1 MSSNKITD
9 EFFIPTK
16 ADAIEL
22 RRMLQDIQQI
32 RNERGSGRYKTNVPF
47 EDFGSNFYFGKV
59 ATTNGIGKSSATVP
73 ATGEVTVFRIT
84 VPDGSSPLST
94 LSRRITTPTTEA
106 NAVKKLRVYNVN
118 PSITFKF
125 DQLVWVVRLANGAF
139 VVLPLT
145 SDGSGTGGGCCDCIS
160 IRSGDITV
168 DGVETTSVWNVK
180 LSAIEYRQLFGT
192 VTIKEGEYSLIWSPS
207 DSYWKHEFIAGSM
220 SATFLSGN
228 NAEDYV
234 TLGGDN
240 GSGSGSGSDGLPDI
254 TAVAILRRNDS
265 GYTTLKITIDGDVPD
280 ELTLGSS

>member
-1 MSSNKITD
+1 MTDSKITD
-9 EFFIPTK
+9 QYYVPTK

-32 RNERGSGRYKTNVPF
+32 RNDRGSSRYKGDVPF

-59 ATTNGIGKSSATVP
+59 ATQNGIGKSSATNT
-73 ATGEVTVFRIT
+73 ANGEVIILKVTR
-84 VPDGSSPLST
+84 PMGSSAT
-94 LSRRITTPTTEA
+94 LARRITTATTEA
-106 NAVKKLRVYNVN
+106 NVPKRVRAHNVN
-118 PSITFKF
+118 PSIAFKF

-145 SDGSGTGGGCCDCIS
+145 NDGGSGGGCCDCIS
-160 IRSGDITV
+160 LKHGDINV

-180 LSAIEYRQLFGT
+180 LSEIKYRQLFGT

-207 DSYWKHEFIAGSM
+207 DGYWRHEFLAGSM
-220 SATFLSGN
+220 AATFLSGED
-228 NAEDYV
+228 AEDYV

-240 GSGSGSGSDGLPDI
+240 GSGSGSGSDGLPEI

>member
-1 MSSNKITD
+1 MSTNKITD
-9 EFFIPTK
+9 EFVIPTR
-16 ADAIEL
+16 ADAIEM

-32 RNERGSGRYKTNVPF
+32 RNERGSGRYKSNVPF

-59 ATTNGIGKSSATVP
+59 ATANGIGKSSASIPTVGQI
-73 ATGEVTVFRIT
+73 TILRID
-84 VPDGSSPLST
+84 VPVGSSPLST

-106 NAVKKLRVYNVN
+106 NVEKKIWAYNVN
-118 PSITFKF
+118 PAITFKF
-125 DQLVWVVRLANGAF
+125 AQLVWVVRLANGAF

-145 SDGSGTGGGCCDCIS
+145 NDGSGTGGGCCDCIS
-160 IRSGDITV
+160 IRSGDINV

-180 LSAIEYRQLFGT
+180 LSAINYRQLFGT

-207 DSYWKHEFIAGSM
+207 DGYWKHEFIAGSM
-220 SATFLSGN
+220 AATFLSGE